1 MRILSLNGVLCS
13 EERVSRSLLAYDEL
27 RQHGVANVF
36 HTAEQPGFCSD
47 TDSESQASGGE

>member
-13 EERVSRSLLAYDEL
+13 EERGSRSLLAYDEL